1 MEKTSESS
9 KKRVDYWM
17 NLVKNLAVIVASIF
31 TICKISSLDD
41 HFGKTAKVLTEK
53 LDGIYINLS
62 KMDENLGG
70 VKRTLY
76 EELGEAN
83 ENLGSVKRT
92 LDVKLGEA
100 NENLEGVK
108 KTLDV
113 KLGEANK
120 NLGEMNTNFTNIS
133 KKLKKPKTSP
143 ENEICFCEYFNSP
156 KDIPD
161 SFVYGGH
168 KDINKDNLIQSH
180 ELKELDKTIFDFS
193 EKGAYFGSV
202 WKNNKDEEVKVKIY
216 NEKGKYISL
225 PIKDIK
231 DDCYVITDHY
241 LDFQKNKEFF
251 GEDTN
256 KLKVE
261 WLITNKTK
269 TNKNECKNEGNC
281 KYWKTLHEKTKYFE
295 VIK

>member
-9 KKRVDYWM
+9 KKKVDYWM
-17 NLVKNLAVIVASIF
+17 NFAKNLTVIVASIF

-41 HFGKTAKVLTEK
+41 HFGKTAKVLTKK

-62 KMDENLGG
+62 KMNKNLGGVKRTLYEELGEANKNLEGVKKTLDVKLGEANENLGG

-83 ENLGSVKRT
+83 K
-92 LDVKLGEA
+92 
-100 NENLEGVK
+100 NLE
-108 KTLDV
+108 
-113 KLGEANK
+113 
-120 NLGEMNTNFTNIS
+120 EMNTNFTNIS
-133 KKLKKPKTSP
+133 KKLEKPKTSP
-143 ENEICFCEYFNSP
+143 ENEICFCESFNSP
-156 KDIPD
+156 KNIPD
-161 SFVYGGH
+161 SFVYGGY
-168 KDINKDNLIQSH
+168 KDANKDNIIQSH

-193 EKGAYFGSV
+193 EKSAYFGSV

-216 NEKGKYISL
+216 NEKGKSISL

-251 GEDTN
+251 GEGTN

-269 TNKNECKNEGNC
+269 TNKNECKNKGNY
-281 KYWKTLHEKTKYFE
+281 KDWKTLHEKTKYFE